1 MTTIEKLQGNV
12 VAAEVVVIVLPK
24 ENLLAGTGI
33 GIMIPT
39 EIKKENENELIM
51 ISMVTGEDLARKMV
65 AGREKIMRGTK
76 VGRETGKR
84 EGQGNHHQ
92 ALTCPYWLVDFEG
105 MNSVYIIF
113 ILLAFCSRDGYDEN
127 IPSL

>member
-12 VAAEVVVIVLPK
+12 VAVEVIVIVLPK
-24 ENLLAGTGI
+24 ENLLAGI

-39 EIKKENENELIM
+39 EIEKENENELI
-51 ISMVTGEDLARKMV
+51 TRKVV

-84 EGQGNHHQ
+84 EGQGNHHL
-92 ALTCPYWLVDFEG
+92 ALTCLNWLVDFEG
-105 MNSVYIIF
+105 MG
-113 ILLAFCSRDGYDEN
+113 FCLHYFLSC
-127 IPSL
+127 